1 MPTLLKIDASD
12 PDEYDK
18 VKHFDIKLDNDNYW
32 TDGGKWPMITTLAK
46 SGEVVFGGARLVGNV
61 ASQRNWVIKYKFE
74 NTDYMKIEN
83 DEDLLAFEFVNI
95 NS

>member
-32 TDGGKWPMITTLAK
+32 TDGG
-46 SGEVVFGGARLVGNV
+46 
-61 ASQRNWVIKYKFE
+61 
-74 NTDYMKIEN
+74 
-83 DEDLLAFEFVNI
+83 
-95 NS
+95 